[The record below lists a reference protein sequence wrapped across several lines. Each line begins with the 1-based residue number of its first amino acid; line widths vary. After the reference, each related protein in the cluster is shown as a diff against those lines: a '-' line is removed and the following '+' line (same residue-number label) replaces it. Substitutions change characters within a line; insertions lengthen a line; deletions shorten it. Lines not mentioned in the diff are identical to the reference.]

1 MPAEPEQVV
10 VLGSGIVGLCT
21 AYYTLSLSSSTKVL
35 LIESSRSRLIAGGA
49 SSYAGGFIACGSSWH
64 EPPSQSLARLSWDC
78 HRQLSDALRGD
89 ESKWGYRECGAVGL
103 AVGGTDESRSKY
115 RTLPGGKGK
124 EVVKAD
130 KERLPAGQ
138 WVEGEREELDTAGGV
153 AQVDPADFC
162 KAIHDY
168 LSSNFPDR
176 FTTLFGEATALSSHT
191 STLARAASAVLPA
204 TLAPSAK
211 RTLTFVPHD
220 SSASSVELPFDRLLV
235 AAGPWSAAV
244 CEKLSLPPIPL
255 TNLPGHSLLIR
266 PALDLFTPSASSS
279 TSDLPSEAV
288 FAGISGAV
296 GGVHASTSGLARGL
310 TEEEKREGYT
320 RSPEL
325 FVRANGLIYV
335 AGENSI
341 PERGGPQRKD
351 GLPNKLPDTV
361 DGVKGLLD
369 ERCVGRLKRAAGA
382 VSPLLKEENGAVIE
396 KEQFCYRPIAS
407 DREPIIGPLAPD
419 VYISTAMGPWGITLA
434 PGAGKVV
441 AEMMLGRAQSADV
454 RMLAPDR
461 FKQAKL

>member
-1 MPAEPEQVV
+1 MPADPEQVV
-10 VLGSGIVGLCT
+10 ILGSGIVGLCT
-21 AYYTLSLSSSTKVL
+21 AYYTLSLSSTTKVL

-78 HRQLSDALRGD
+78 HRQLSDALLG

-162 KAIHDY
+162 KTVHNY
-168 LSSNFPDR
+168 LTSAFPDR
-176 FTTLFGEATALSSHT
+176 FTTLFGEATALSSPT
-191 STLARAASAVLPA
+191 STLARAASAVLPSMI
-204 TLAPSAK
+204 APSAK
-211 RTLTFVPHD
+211 RTLTFVPLD
-220 SSASSVELPFDRLLV
+220 SNATPTEIPFDRLLV

-266 PALDLFTPSASSS
+266 PALNLYTPSTSSS

-341 PERGGPQRKD
+341 PERSGPQRKN

-361 DGVKGLLD
+361 DGVRELLD

-454 RMLAPDR
+454 KMLAPDR